1 MNEFE
6 MNEEQLDNIMAGFPV
21 GAQEEMEQAQKEYLD
36 FLASQQVENPVNDEL
51 NESELDQV
59 RAGRT
64 M

>member
-6 MNEEQLDNIMAGFPV
+6 MNQEQLDNIMAGFPV

-36 FLASQQVENPVNDEL
+36 FLASQQVEDPVNDEL

>member
-6 MNEEQLDNIMAGFPV
+6 MNQEQLDNIMAGFPV

>member
-6 MNEEQLDNIMAGFPV
+6 MNQEQLDNIMAGFPV

-36 FLASQQVENPVNDEL
+36 FLASQQVANPVNDEL